1 MPNVHIR
8 KAAWSYVLDDPV
20 RILVADDDPILRE
33 FASVHLATPTAT
45 ILTASDGRVAFEL
58 LKAESCDLAI
68 LDIEMPALDGFELLQ
83 SIRAD
88 ATLNQLPVMML
99 TGHEDIASIDR
110 AFTLGANAFVS
121 KPVNWRLLS
130 YQIRYVLRACSLERQ
145 VRTGRAAA
153 SSGQPSSSLDDALR
167 EQCEAILREASP
179 FCSARVDDH
188 ASAEARLQRIA
199 KLAGSMLQPDK
210 SPARVAGARSPAVL
224 ESLDA
229 SA

>member
-8 KAAWSYVLDDPV
+8 KTAWSYVLDDPM

-45 ILTASDGRVAFEL
+45 VLTASDGRVAFEL

-88 ATLNQLPVMML
+88 ATLSQLPVMML

-145 VRTGRAAA
+145 VRTGRAAP
-153 SSGQPSSSLDDALR
+153 SPEHPSSFDGVLR

-179 FCSARVDDH
+179 FCSACVDDH
-188 ASAEARLQRIA
+188 ASAEARLRRIA
-199 KLAGSMLQPDK
+199 ELAGSMLHPNK
-210 SPARVAGARSPAVL
+210 SPGRAAGARSPAAL

-229 SA
+229 GA

>member
-33 FASVHLATPTAT
+33 FASVHLSTPTAT

-68 LDIEMPALDGFELLQ
+68 VDIEMPALDGFELLQ

-88 ATLNQLPVMML
+88 ATLSQLPVMML

-145 VRTGRAAA
+145 VRTGPAAA
-153 SSGQPSSSLDDALR
+153 SSEQPSSFDDALR
-167 EQCEAILREASP
+167 ERCEAILREASP
-179 FCSARVDDH
+179 FCSARVDDD
-188 ASAEARLQRIA
+188 ASAVARLQRIA
-199 KLAGSMLQPDK
+199 ELAGSMLQPDK

>member
-1 MPNVHIR
+1 MPNAHIR

-45 ILTASDGRVAFEL
+45 ILTASDGRVALEL

-83 SIRAD
+83 SIRTD
-88 ATLNQLPVMML
+88 ATLSQLPVMML

-153 SSGQPSSSLDDALR
+153 SPEQPSSFDGARR

-179 FCSARVDDH
+179 FCSVRADDH

-199 KLAGSMLQPDK
+199 KLAGSMLQPNK
-210 SPARVAGARSPAVL
+210 SLGRLAGARSPAVL

-229 SA
+229 GA